1 MSQKPVKTIANLEAA
16 ALEAGVERLQRSIKE
31 LKSFNIASVK
41 ERTDSRL
48 DVIHRKVNAA
58 LADMLGMASPDFKA
72 YAAPRLDAG
81 LDNTFGSHYSPEELQ
96 TVLRQGL
103 DKGVKN
109 LTAAKDAMAARLAG
123 GPAAE
128 EPAPP
133 PMAAPTAAPTP
144 APTHAPT
151 PAPTSPPTPA
161 PTSAP
166 TPAPTQAPTPAP
178 TAAPTAA
185 PTPKPTAAPTPA
197 PTRTPAS
204 TPVPT
209 AAPTPTA
216 MNTTAQAPSSNRVLV
231 LGPDGD
237 AAVEFLAQ
245 MGLEPAVL
253 DTPTLGGL
261 DSVRDVGYAVVM
273 PSPGDELGQ
282 MLAVGFLL
290 AAVGKSRIALLA
302 PADQALPA
310 ALDGALRIAPDD
322 GGMWQLLLAREM
334 KRAGLDVDLN
344 KAM

>member
-1 MSQKPVKTIANLEAA
+1 MSQKPVKTIATMETA
-16 ALEAGVERLQRSIKE
+16 ALANGVDRLARSIKE
-31 LKSFNIASVK
+31 LKSFNISVIK

-58 LADMLGMASPDFKA
+58 LADMLGMSSPDFKA
-72 YAAPRLDAG
+72 YAAPRLDST
-81 LDNTFGSHYSPEELQ
+81 LDHTFGAHYSTEELQ
-96 TVLRQGL
+96 LVLAEGL

-123 GPAAE
+123 GPAQAPAA

-133 PMAAPTAAPTP
+133 PAAPPPPAPAATPAPTPAPTAAPTP
-144 APTHAPT
+144 APTAAPT
-151 PAPTSPPTPA
+151 PAPAPAATPGPTPR

-166 TPAPTQAPTPAP
+166 TPAPTRAPAPTPAQ
-178 TAAPTAA
+178 
-185 PTPKPTAAPTPA
+185 
-197 PTRTPAS
+197 
-204 TPVPT
+204 
-209 AAPTPTA
+209 TPTA
-216 MNTTAQAPSSNRVLV
+216 MNTSAQAPASNRVLV

-253 DTPTLGGL
+253 DAPTLGGL

-273 PSPGDELGQ
+273 PAPGDELAQ

-290 AAVGKSRIALLA
+290 ASLGKARIALLA
-302 PADQALPA
+302 PPDQALPA

-322 GGMWQLLLAREM
+322 GGMWQLMLAREM